1 MPNRRYHIHVIS
13 RPEDSSLVLDRVV
26 VFFQSRAF
34 LTYDVSSRLPQAA
47 LYGRQ
52 CVDACDYTVVVVGD
66 SYGDTRHTGV
76 SQMHLSYLN
85 ANAKLKP
92 MMIFIQTHYDDTEIS
107 RHLYRF
113 IQLLEQQ
120 SGYIYYYDES
130 TDIDQLLTYAYNDM
144 IQRYPASGWVP
155 ADSVNTGASNSINN
169 CVDSLQNAD
178 NSIKINDISQGQ
190 VPLSGTPPTASP
202 FVIPSTAPYSY
213 NTTTVERAHKTLT
226 IDNNIDSV
234 TTPLLLTDMFA
245 LKYSA
250 QAYEGGNL
258 TNVTMDLSCTWQS
271 ILQILTKMPAVFS
284 SYGLQ
289 SGMNQLITAN
299 AEHDIKQ
306 LMPNVH
312 AVSRCQIA
320 QKDLLRLQRLL
331 VEANWIE
338 LTPSSTR
345 SSQKL
350 WKLTGAAK
358 KLYHESTL

>member
-1 MPNRRYHIHVIS
+1 MPNRRHHIHVIS
-13 RPEDSSLVLDRVV
+13 SPEDSSLVLDRVA

-52 CVDACDYTVVVVGD
+52 CVDACDYTIVVVGD

-92 MMIFIQTHYDDTEIS
+92 MLIFIQTHYDDIEIS
-107 RHLYRF
+107 RHLYSF
-113 IQLLEQQ
+113 IQVLEQQ
-120 SGYIYYYDES
+120 SSYIYYYDES

-144 IQRYPASGWVP
+144 IKRYPASGWVP
-155 ADSVNTGASNSINN
+155 AATA
-169 CVDSLQNAD
+169 
-178 NSIKINDISQGQ
+178 KISDISQA
-190 VPLSGTPPTASP
+190 PLSGTAATAL
-202 FVIPSTAPYSY
+202 PSVTTSATLYSY
-213 NTTTVERAHKTLT
+213 NTTAVERAHKTLT
-226 IDNNIDSV
+226 IDNTVGSV
-234 TTPLLLTDMFA
+234 TTPLVLTDMFT
-245 LKYSA
+245 LQYTA

-258 TNVTMDLSCTWQS
+258 TNVTMDLSFTWQF
-271 ILQILTKMPAVFS
+271 ILQALTKMSAVFS

-289 SGMNQLITAN
+289 SCLNQLITVE

-338 LTPSSTR
+338 LTASSIR

-350 WKLTGAAK
+350 WKLTFAAK